1 MRGGKGTPPR
11 HDGTKAETD
20 EINYLGQ
27 IFTGAVFHQF
37 AVLRS
42 VGRSKR
48 NFRFL
53 PPMTVHRVVVVVI
66 IIRGMRFGWVC
77 LFGCDAHEYLF
88 SLLFVLLPVQR
99 RTEPKFL
106 AAVNGGGGGNTA
118 IFE

>member
-42 VGRSKR
+42 VGRSER

-53 PPMTVHRVVVVVI
+53 PWLTGLVPRRPRP
-66 IIRGMRFGWVC
+66 RGMRLGWVC

-88 SLLFVLLPVQR
+88 SLLFVLAPGQR
-99 RTEPKFL
+99 RTEPKSL
-106 AAVNGGGGGNTA
+106 AAVGGGGGNMA